1 MPKPRE
7 YTSTLVGLFLFVGLL
22 IVGLIIIQFGKFQ
35 RGRVPRYDLF
45 LSFTDATGI
54 LQGSDV
60 RLGGAKVGIVADTP
74 VLNETFDR
82 VRVHALINEGVK
94 LPRNAEI
101 TTAGAGLLGDKYI
114 SIQVPAGTDPEK
126 VGYFRDGE
134 SVEGISAGSLT
145 SLQMKVEELS
155 VRAGNTLTDV
165 QGGVTRIT
173 VAVDEFEKVARNV
186 NIALDKFNKDVL
198 SDANLADM
206 RSSVQNLRKTTEN
219 FAAASEKLG
228 PTLDKGGK
236 AMDNI
241 DATLADIR
249 SVFQELKPVTE
260 KVKVSADRIGD
271 AATSLD
277 RGVKRMTSGEG
288 LLPALINDRNLR
300 IEFQD
305 LVSNLRQRGVLFYR
319 DNAGKQRAKQARE
332 SAAPRPATRR

>member
-7 YTSTLVGLFLFVGLL
+7 FTSTLVGLFLFVGLL

-60 RLGGAKVGIVADTP
+60 RLGGAKVGIVAGTP
-74 VLNETFDR
+74 TLNETFDR

-173 VAVDEFEKVARNV
+173 VAVDEFEKVAHNV
-186 NIALDKFNKDVL
+186 NIALDKFNTGVL

-206 RSSVQNLRKTTEN
+206 RSSVQNLRKTSEN

-260 KVKVSADRIGD
+260 QVKVSVDHIGA

-288 LLPALINDRNLR
+288 LMPALINDRNLR
-300 IEFQD
+300 LEFQD
-305 LVSNLRQRGVLFYR
+305 LISNLRQRGVLFYR
-319 DNAGKQRAKQARE
+319 DNAGKQRAKQAQE
-332 SAAPRPATRR
+332 PVAPRPGTRR